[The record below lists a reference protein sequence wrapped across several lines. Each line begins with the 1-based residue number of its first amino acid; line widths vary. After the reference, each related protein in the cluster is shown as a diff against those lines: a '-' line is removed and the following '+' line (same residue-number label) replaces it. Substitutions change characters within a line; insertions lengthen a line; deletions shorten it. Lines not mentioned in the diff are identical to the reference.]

1 MNPITFNDNP
11 IGDIA
16 ADAAGATLVLTHPR
30 ESALSII
37 DTDDPAGAS
46 LIKLDSDPVAVAVAG
61 DRAFVATTSASYD
74 AVYVLDLETRIL
86 VSAHPLEF
94 TITSL
99 AASADGARVFAARTG
114 RLGNDVAVV
123 DIATNI
129 VRSMAIPTGDAAIID
144 VIRAGDSGIL
154 HLGISNPCDGE
165 LAVVDAAQGRVVA
178 TVPVGA
184 PIRDVAPSPAGAV
197 VYLLAH
203 HPRGA
208 AAVIRIDTAHDAID
222 AVVRV
227 GDFAT
232 QVAVS
237 PDGGTVY
244 AVEPGGVTVISAT
257 THEVVDHIAAGGWQS
272 CVASSA
278 PGRLYVANYAGV
290 LTGLPAVTAAPPMP
304 PVAEALETLIADP
317 AAELQAV
324 AV

>member
-16 ADAAGATLVLTHPR
+16 ADVAGATLVLTRPR
-30 ESALSII
+30 EHALSILDI
-37 DTDDPAGAS
+37 DDPGGSS
-46 LIKLDSDPVAVAVAG
+46 LIMLDCDPVAVAVAG
-61 DRAFVATTSASYD
+61 GRAFVATTSASYD

-99 AASADGARVFAARTG
+99 AASADGALVFAARAG

-123 DIATNI
+123 DIATHT
-129 VRSMAIPTGDAAIID
+129 VRSMAIPTGDAAIVD
-144 VIRAGDSGIL
+144 VIRAGDSGL
-154 HLGISNPCDGE
+154 LYVGISSPCDGE
-165 LAVVDAAQGRVVA
+165 LAAVDAADGRVVA
-178 TVPVGA
+178 TLPVGA
-184 PIRDVAPSPAGAV
+184 PIRDVALSPAGAV
-197 VYLLAH
+197 IYLLAH
-203 HPRGA
+203 HPGGA
-208 AAVIRIDTAHDAID
+208 AAVIRIDTADDAID

-244 AVEPGGVTVISAT
+244 VVEPGGVTVISAT
-257 THEVVDHIAAGGWQS
+257 THEVVDHIAVGGWQS
-272 CVASSA
+272 RVASSA
-278 PGRLYVANYAGV
+278 PGRLCVATYAGV
-290 LTGLPAVTAAPPMP
+290 LTGLPAVTPAPAMP
-304 PVAEALETLIADP
+304 PLAEALETLITDP